1 MEGKELKEEVK
12 NIKKETI
19 EEVLLLFYYLYQNY
33 LKCAFKFGFSNTITK
48 KIKKYLKSLWTL

>member
-48 KIKKYLKSLWTL
+48 KIKKYLKSL